1 MSGASAQRWELY
13 RADLNPVI
21 GREQAGAA
29 RPVLVVSNDGF
40 NRAADVVTV
49 VPLTRQAGKTRKV
62 YPYEVLIPER
72 AAGNPIASIL
82 MPHHI
87 RTISKQR
94 LLERLGTLNDPL
106 LQDEI
111 ESRLLEHLGIDFEP
125 DL

>member
-1 MSGASAQRWELY
+1 VSGPPIRRWELH
-13 RADLNPVI
+13 RANLNPIV

-62 YPYEVLIPER
+62 YPYEILIPEG

-82 MPHHI
+82 MPHQI

-94 LLERLGTLNDPL
+94 LLDRMGILTDPV
-106 LQDEI
+106 LQEEI
-111 ESRLLEHLGIDFEP
+111 ENLLLEHLGIDFAP
-125 DL
+125 DV